1 MFARK
6 IRSVFD
12 RILPSATKTTA
23 TRENLSTRFY
33 KPGDKIFFLN
43 YRTGK
48 SFWEEG
54 IIKRRIGHIL
64 YSVRSSKFDC
74 RRHINQLRPRHTDD
88 YKQAEDNELPLEVL
102 YDSFN
107 IPLPIAQPT
116 PCPRVPVSPPT
127 PPPQTVLRRKST
139 RMKRKVNR
147 RSPRPKN
154 KRY

>member
-6 IRSVFD
+6 IRSVFGT
-12 RILPSATKTTA
+12 ILPSTTKTTA

-33 KPGDKIFFLN
+33 KPGYKILFLN

-54 IIKRRIGHIL
+54 IIMKRIGHML

-102 YDSFN
+102 YDFFLMFLYPWYNLLREWFSYSRSESTSFTTN
-107 IPLPIAQPT
+107 ST
-116 PCPRVPVSPPT
+116 PSSGVGEKKYKGEK
-127 PPPQTVLRRKST
+127 KS
-139 RMKRKVNR
+139 
-147 RSPRPKN
+147 
-154 KRY
+154 